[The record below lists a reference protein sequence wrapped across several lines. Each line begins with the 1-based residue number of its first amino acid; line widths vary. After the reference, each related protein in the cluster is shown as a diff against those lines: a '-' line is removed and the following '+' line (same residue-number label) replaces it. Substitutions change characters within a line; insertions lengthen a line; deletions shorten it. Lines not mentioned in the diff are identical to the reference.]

1 MYERDR
7 HMDRQIRHRMT
18 ATVGRA
24 RIALRS
30 KNSNKTAKIN
40 VKNFHG
46 SLTTVVRA
54 QNDTPK
60 GETSQVLQVFL
71 MTRVTVT
78 EVARTRGQL
87 TPDKMRCCRRGRTM
101 LRVCQ

>member
-1 MYERDR
+1 MYKRDR
-7 HMDRQIRHRMT
+7 HTDRQIRHRMT

-46 SLTTVVRA
+46 SLTTTKNRKNWVPA
-54 QNDTPK
+54 SSDE
-60 GETSQVLQVFL
+60 GLW
-71 MTRVTVT
+71 
-78 EVARTRGQL
+78 
-87 TPDKMRCCRRGRTM
+87 
-101 LRVCQ
+101 

>member
-1 MYERDR
+1 MYKRDR
-7 HMDRQIRHRMT
+7 HTDRQIRHRMT

-46 SLTTVVRA
+46 SLTTTKNRK
-54 QNDTPK
+54 N
-60 GETSQVLQVFL
+60 
-71 MTRVTVT
+71 
-78 EVARTRGQL
+78 
-87 TPDKMRCCRRGRTM
+87 
-101 LRVCQ
+101 

>member
-30 KNSNKTAKIN
+30 KNSNKTAKLML
-40 VKNFHG
+40 K
-46 SLTTVVRA
+46 
-54 QNDTPK
+54 
-60 GETSQVLQVFL
+60 TS
-71 MTRVTVT
+71 M
-78 EVARTRGQL
+78 EV
-87 TPDKMRCCRRGRTM
+87 
-101 LRVCQ
+101 